1 MLRKGLIHVE
11 KFKVK
16 EEHLAKHVGS
26 GELAVLSTPSLIAF
40 MEKTCRTLAGKYLPE
55 KQTTVGVHVD
65 IKHFKPTPLG
75 GEVEVKAE
83 LISVDGKRLTFWVEA
98 WYNQAKIAHGIH
110 ERHIIDK
117 EKFVE
122 KIQ

>member
-1 MLRKGLIHVE
+1 MLRKGLTHTE
-11 KFKVK
+11 KFKV
-16 EEHLAKHVGS
+16 EEKHLAKHVGS

-40 MEKTCRTLAGKYLPE
+40 MEKTCRTLADKYLPE
-55 KQTTVGVHVD
+55 NQTTVGVHVD

-98 WYNQAKIAHGIH
+98 WHNQTKIAHGTH
-110 ERHIIDK
+110 ERHIIEK
-117 EKFVE
+117 EKFME
-122 KIQ
+122 KIR